1 MVSLG
6 TEEFRLRQDDSLKI
20 PGQSELTYIPSS
32 ESVTMSVVMN
42 PSNKQGPYNN

>member
-32 ESVTMSVVMN
+32 ESLTLSVVMDPN
-42 PSNKQGPYNN
+42 NKLRPANN